1 MATFAD
7 RLKALRNMHHLTQ
20 DELSKI
26 TGVSRSA
33 IGMYESGKRKPDYNQ
48 VEVFADFFNVD
59 FNYILGQSDK
69 TTVILPSTEGFKD
82 NPTPNPNVLK
92 PSADIPV
99 YKIPVL
105 GKVVAGTPI
114 NAIENITDYIRVTNP
129 AAADGSYYA
138 LHVTGAS
145 MEPEMKEGDL
155 VIVHKQ
161 EYFDNGDICIV
172 LVNGNEAT
180 VKKVQKS
187 AQGITLIGFNAVVY
201 PPHFYNVKEVEDLPV
216 KIIGKVEEVRRKY

>member
-1 MATFAD
+1 MSVGQNI
-7 RLKALRNMHHLTQ
+7 RKAREEKQMTQ
-20 DELSKI
+20 DELAKRM
-26 TGVSRSA
+26 GYKSRSTIA
-33 IGMYESGKRKPDYNQ
+33 RIENGDNDVSQSKLKKFSEILDVSIRFLLDGSDSP
-48 VEVFADFFNVD
+48 VPADARERPATN
-59 FNYILGQSDK
+59 
-69 TTVILPSTEGFKD
+69 
-82 NPTPNPNVLK
+82 
-92 PSADIPV
+92 IPV

-114 NAIENITDYIRVTNP
+114 DAIENITDYIRVTNP

-161 EYFDNGDICIV
+161 EHFDNGDICIV

-187 AQGITLIGFNAVVY
+187 DQGITLIGFNAVVY
-201 PPHFYNVKEVEDLPV
+201 PPHFYNAKEVEDLPV
-216 KIIGKVEEVRRKY
+216 NVIGKAVEVRRKL

>member
-1 MATFAD
+1 MALGENIKRA
-7 RLKALRNMHHLTQ
+7 RKKAQISQ
-20 DELSKI
+20 DELAKRL
-26 TGVSRSA
+26 GYKSRSTIA
-33 IGMYESGKRKPDYNQ
+33 KIESGENDLTQKKVAAFAKALNVSIDFLMDGAGKRA
-48 VEVFADFFNVD
+48 E
-59 FNYILGQSDK
+59 
-69 TTVILPSTEGFKD
+69 D
-82 NPTPNPNVLK
+82 NIRVYE
-92 PSADIPV
+92 IPV
-99 YKIPVL
+99 V

-114 NAIENITDYIRVTNP
+114 DAIENITDYIRVTNP

-145 MEPEMKEGDL
+145 MEPEMREGDL

-187 AQGITLIGFNAVVY
+187 DQGITLIGFNAVVY
-201 PPHFYNVKEVEDLPV
+201 PPHFYNAKEVEDLPV

>member
-1 MATFAD
+1 MSSLGNKEIMAQNIKYYMNLHNKTQKEICRDLGIAETTFSGWVRAITYPRIDKIEKMANYFGIEKAYLVED
-7 RLKALRNMHHLTQ
+7 RSTLKA
-20 DELSKI
+20 
-26 TGVSRSA
+26 
-33 IGMYESGKRKPDYNQ
+33 
-48 VEVFADFFNVD
+48 
-59 FNYILGQSDK
+59 
-69 TTVILPSTEGFKD
+69 
-82 NPTPNPNVLK
+82 VL
-92 PSADIPV
+92 PV
-99 YKIPVL
+99 YRIPIV

-114 NAIENITDYIRVTNP
+114 DAIENITDYIRVTNP

-138 LHVTGAS
+138 LHVVGAS

-187 AQGITLIGFNAVVY
+187 DQGITLIGFNAVVY
-201 PPHFYNVKEVEDLPV
+201 PPHFYNAKEVEDLPV
-216 KIIGKVEEVRRKY
+216 RIIGKVKEVRREY

>member
-201 PPHFYNVKEVEDLPV
+201 PPHFYNAKEVEDLPV

>member
-1 MATFAD
+1 MPLGENIKQARIMAKMSQEELAQKLGYKSRSTIAKIESGENDLTQKKVTAFA
-7 RLKALRNMHHLTQ
+7 KALNVSIDFLM
-20 DELSKI
+20 D
-26 TGVSRSA
+26 GVKA
-33 IGMYESGKRKPDYNQ
+33 PHVN
-48 VEVFADFFNVD
+48 
-59 FNYILGQSDK
+59 
-69 TTVILPSTEGFKD
+69 
-82 NPTPNPNVLK
+82 
-92 PSADIPV
+92 IPV

-114 NAIENITDYIRVTNP
+114 DAIENITDYIRVTNP

-138 LHVTGAS
+138 LHVVGAS
-145 MEPEMKEGDL
+145 MEPEMREGDL

-201 PPHFYNVKEVEDLPV
+201 PPHFYNAKEVEDLPV

>member
-33 IGMYESGKRKPDYNQ
+33 IGMYESGKRKPDYDQ

-69 TTVILPSTEGFKD
+69 TTVILPSTEGFKG
-82 NPTPNPNVLK
+82 NPTPHPNVLK

-114 NAIENITDYIRVTNP
+114 DAIENITDYIRVTNP

-161 EYFDNGDICIV
+161 DYFDNGDICIV

-187 AQGITLIGFNAVVY
+187 DQGITLIGFNAVVY
-201 PPHFYNVKEVEDLPV
+201 PPHFYNTKEVEDLPV